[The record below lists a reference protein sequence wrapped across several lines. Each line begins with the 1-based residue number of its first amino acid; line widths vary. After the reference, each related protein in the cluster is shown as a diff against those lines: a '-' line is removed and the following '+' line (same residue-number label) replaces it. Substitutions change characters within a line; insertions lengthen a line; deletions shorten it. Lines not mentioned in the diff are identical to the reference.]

1 MKKRSIL
8 ALGLVM
14 AMLVPTTAMAAVQ
27 DVQPGQE
34 ARGSRTTQNGF
45 AGQPVSTDVIN
56 YAVMVNLKTY
66 DEYITGIDRLPR
78 GEREVAEAR
87 ADYIKA
93 SLTGEYV
100 DLFIDKTNP
109 TAGWQF
115 DTKIEDRSYAGVNNM
130 WFTVD
135 GQVISDTG
143 RKIYYPYKGGQAAMS
158 GYYFSVTINGV
169 TYDKCMVFDQCSAIR
184 VPKAAS
190 SVILNFVPCD
200 EQLSFDEKGW
210 PVRTPVMRNDDL
222 IRFHL
227 KTGATPVDTASA
239 QPQTSGASPMW
250 KQNAKGWWLENA
262 DGTYLTN
269 QWYLYNGQWYYMGAD
284 GYMLVNT
291 TTPDGYWVNAD
302 GVWVQ

>member
-1 MKKRSIL
+1 MKKKIL
-8 ALGLVM
+8 ALGLVI
-14 AMLVPTTAMAAVQ
+14 AMVMPMTAMAAVQ

-56 YAVMVNLKTY
+56 YAVMVNLLTY
-66 DEYITGIDRLPR
+66 DECVATTARLPR
-78 GEREVAEAR
+78 GQREVRQAEDA
-87 ADYIKA
+87 YIKS
-93 SLTGEYV
+93 SLTGEYE
-100 DLFIDKTNP
+100 DIFFNRENP
-109 TAGWQF
+109 TASWQF
-115 DTKIEDRSYAGVNNM
+115 NSVVQDYSYAGVNNM

-135 GQVISDTG
+135 GQTVTDTG
-143 RKIYYPYKGGQAAMS
+143 RDMICSYAGGTVDM

-169 TYDKCMVFDQCSAIR
+169 TYDKCAVFNSGAAIR

-239 QPQTSGASPMW
+239 QPQTTGASPMW